1 MCKKPIMSKKAKPP
15 EICMLT
21 ERELESILGGGE
33 GFEAFEIRD
42 LKLSDTEVEELL
54 APFE

>member
-42 LKLSDTEVEELL
+42 LKLSDTEIEELL

>member
-1 MCKKPIMSKKAKPP
+1 MCKKAITSKKAKPP

-21 ERELESILGGGE
+21 EKELESILVVGD

-42 LKLSDTEVEELL
+42 LKLSDTEVEDLL
-54 APFE
+54 APFK